1 MYVPVMKNRTVEM
14 NVLTQLAS
22 LGVFNNTKK
31 VFPLIELIQEKIRTN
46 TNTLY
51 MDFLIKLLKENS
63 DMSVMIDFYKS
74 TYLGT
79 YIYAIAHRWNKHL
92 KSHRTFQSSLLRL
105 M

>member
-63 DMSVMIDFYKS
+63 DM
-74 TYLGT
+74 
-79 YIYAIAHRWNKHL
+79 
-92 KSHRTFQSSLLRL
+92 
-105 M
+105 